1 MISIYLPPSLHL
13 SLAVVLRFMS
23 PVSLLQLSCNTHLH
37 SVGEVI
43 TLAYTSVSEEVMR
56 GDRRKETG
64 GRPTWPQPGA
74 FAWTLTPRF
83 TADP

>member
-1 MISIYLPPSLHL
+1 MISIYLPPYLHL

-43 TLAYTSVSEEVMR
+43 TLAYTSVSEEVMH
-56 GDRRKETG
+56 GDGRKETG
-64 GRPTWPQPGA
+64 GRPDLA
-74 FAWTLTPRF
+74 SAWGLCLDTHCPVHC
-83 TADP
+83 